1 MSDTV
6 TPSRASGCPVAHGPL
21 SSERTPTGCPV
32 SQRAAGFDPFE
43 DGYQQD
49 PPEYVRW
56 AREQEP
62 IFYSPKLG
70 YWVLTRYEDIKAV
83 FRDNITFSPSI
94 ALEKI
99 TPTGEEANAVL
110 ASYGF
115 ALNRTLVN
123 EDEPAHMPR
132 RRALMDPFTPEALK
146 HHEPMV
152 RELAREYVDRFIDD
166 GRADLVD
173 QMLWEIPLT
182 VALHF
187 LGVPEEDMDTLRKYS
202 IAHTVNTWGR
212 PKPEEQV
219 AVAHAVGNFWQYA
232 GKVLDKMRQDPDAP
246 GWMQYGIRKQ
256 MQQPDVVT
264 DSYLHSMMMAGI
276 VAAHETTANATAN
289 AMKLL
294 LQHPQVWR
302 ELCEDP
308 GLIPNAV
315 EECLRH
321 NGSVAAWRRMVT
333 KDTQVGG
340 VDLPAGSRLLI
351 VTSSANHDEGHFS
364 DADLFDIRRDNASDH
379 LTFGYGSHQCMGKNL
394 ARMEMQ
400 IFLEEFTRRLPH
412 MRLSEQRFTY
422 VPNTSFRGPEHLWV
436 EWDPAANP
444 ERKNP
449 GLRDVRVP
457 VRIGEPSAHSIARPV
472 VVQGVTPVAEGI
484 VRLRLVSPDGKPLP
498 RWTAGAHIDV
508 ECGTPELS
516 RQYSL
521 CGDPDDTG
529 AFEIAVLH
537 EPEGRGGSAW
547 VHANVKP
554 GDRLRIRG
562 PRNHFRLDESL
573 KKAIFIAGGIGITPV
588 SAMARRA
595 KALGMDYE
603 LHYSGRSRRSMAFVD
618 ELAALH
624 GDRLHLHVAD
634 EGRRNDLQA
643 LLAQPV
649 PGAQVYACGPLR
661 MLQALEEC
669 CAAWPEGALRV
680 EHFESTLATLDPSK
694 EHAFEVELK
703 DSGLV
708 LTVPPDQTL
717 LTALRA
723 ANVDVQSDCEEGL
736 CGSCEVRVLA
746 GKVDHRD
753 VVLTRVERDANTKM
767 MACCSRACE
776 GRLVLEL

>member
-256 MQQPDVVT
+256 LQHPDVVT

-289 AMKLL
+289 AVKLL

-333 KDTQVGG
+333 RDTQVGG

-521 CGDPDDTG
+521 CGDPDDAG

-649 PGAQVYACGPLR
+649 AGAQVYACGPLR
-661 MLQALEEC
+661 MLQALEDC

-753 VVLTRVERDANTKM
+753 VVLTRVEREANTKM